1 MELKN
6 YCLDL
11 EKVNKISEKDTR
23 DRINDYYQIMLSA
36 NYLDKNTDLALNYFN
51 TLNQSGYLIDIREQ
65 KIDKVLS

>member
-11 EKVNKISEKDTR
+11 DKVNKISEKDNR
-23 DRINDYYQIMLSA
+23 DKINDYYQTMLSA
-36 NYLDKNTDLALNYFN
+36 NYHDKNDELALNYFN
-51 TLNQSGYLIDIREQ
+51 TLNQAGYLIDMREQ